1 MTKRKVIEA
10 GSMIASAPWSPDRRL
25 SFTDMIVAELNKL
38 NTEKR
43 ITPVEYSYATDFA
56 RVNTKP
62 ITRIYSGKVGGLKQA
77 VMSVINAT
85 RKRIG

>member
-10 GSMIASAPWSPDRRL
+10 GDMIASAPWSPDKRL
-25 SFTDMIVAELNKL
+25 SFADMIVAELNKL

-43 ITPVEYSYATDFA
+43 ITPVEYSYAIDFV

-62 ITRIYSGKVGGLKQA
+62 ITRIYSGRVGGLKQA
-77 VMSVINAT
+77 VMSVVNIT